1 VKSIVLAGNKTSS
14 EVDSGYLKRL
24 EVRVARL
31 AEFSE
36 VLILSNALDKSSFH
50 SLPFGVQVKKTPD
63 KTSGALAT
71 AGFGLAFLSDDEPFL
86 ITPSNAEVSG
96 NLEQT
101 FLESML
107 EKQSVVGAIVFNG
120 RDPLYSY
127 ARLGKNGELIEIIE
141 KSVSGSCA
149 LAGFYYFSSKKIF
162 SECLEWA
169 MVNNIRTKGNFFISP
184 ALNYFL
190 AKSIEI
196 SLFEISNEDYL
207 RY

>member
-1 VKSIVLAGNKTSS
+1 MKSIILAGNKTSS
-14 EVDSGYLKRL
+14 EIDSNYLKWL
-24 EVRVARL
+24 EIRIERL
-31 AEFSE
+31 AKFSQ
-36 VLILSNALDKSSFH
+36 VLILSNALDETNFH
-50 SLPFGVQVKKTPD
+50 SLPFDVQVKKTPD

-71 AGFGLAFLSDDEPFL
+71 AGFGLAFLSEDEPFL
-86 ITPSNAEVSG
+86 ITPSNAELSG
-96 NLEQT
+96 NLEEA

-120 RDPLYSY
+120 TDPLYSY
-127 ARLGKNGELIEIIE
+127 AMLGKNGELIEIIE
-141 KSVSGSCA
+141 KSVYGSCA

-169 MVNNIRTKGNFFISP
+169 MVNNIQTKGNFFISP

>member
-1 VKSIVLAGNKTSS
+1 MKSFILAGNKTSS
-14 EVDSGYLKRL
+14 EIDSSYLKRL
-24 EVRVARL
+24 EMRVARL
-31 AEFSE
+31 AEFSQ
-36 VLILSNALDKSSFH
+36 VLILSNALEETYFH
-50 SLPFGVQVKKTPD
+50 SLPFGVQVEKTPD

-71 AGFGLAFLSDDEPFL
+71 AAFGLAFLSDDEPFL

-96 NLEQT
+96 NLEQA
-101 FLESML
+101 FLNCML

-120 RDPLYSY
+120 TDPLYSY

-162 SECLEWA
+162 SQCLEWA
-169 MVNNIRTKGNFFISP
+169 MVNNIQTKGNFFISP

>member
-1 VKSIVLAGNKTSS
+1 MKSIILAGNKTSS
-14 EVDSGYLKRL
+14 EIDPSYLKWL
-24 EVRVARL
+24 EMRVERL
-31 AEFSE
+31 AKFSQ
-36 VLILSNALDKSSFH
+36 VLILSNVLDETSFD
-50 SLPFGVQVKKTPD
+50 SLPFDVQVARTPD

-86 ITPSNAEVSG
+86 ITPSNAEVSD
-96 NLEQT
+96 NLEQA
-101 FLESML
+101 FLDSML
-107 EKQSVVGAIVFNG
+107 EKQSIVGAIVFNG
-120 RDPLYSY
+120 TDPLYSY

-141 KSVSGSCA
+141 KRVSGSCA

-169 MVNNIRTKGNFFISP
+169 MVNNIQTKGNFFISP

>member
-1 VKSIVLAGNKTSS
+1 MKSIILAGNKTSS
-14 EVDSGYLKRL
+14 EIDLSYLKWL
-24 EVRVARL
+24 EMRVERL
-31 AEFSE
+31 AKFSQ
-36 VLILSNALDKSSFH
+36 VLILSNALDETNFH
-50 SLPFGVQVKKTPD
+50 SLPFEVQVKKTPD

-86 ITPSNAEVSG
+86 ITPSNAELLD
-96 NLEQT
+96 NLEHA
-101 FLESML
+101 FLDSML
-107 EKQSVVGAIVFNG
+107 EKQSDVGAIVFNG
-120 RDPLYSY
+120 TDPLYSY

-141 KSVSGSCA
+141 KRVSGSCA
-149 LAGFYYFSSKKIF
+149 LSGFYYFSSKKIF

-169 MVNNIRTKGNFFISP
+169 MVNNIQTAGNFFISP

-196 SLFEISNEDYL
+196 SLFEIPNEDYL

>member
-1 VKSIVLAGNKTSS
+1 MKSIILAGNKKSS
-14 EVDSGYLKRL
+14 EIDSGFLKRL
-24 EVRVARL
+24 EIQIVKL
-31 AEFSE
+31 AKFSQ
-36 VLILSNALDKSSFH
+36 VLILSNALDETNFH
-50 SLPFGVQVKKTPD
+50 SLPFEVQIKKTPD

-71 AGFGLAFLSDDEPFL
+71 AGFGLAFLSEDEPFL
-86 ITPSNAEVSG
+86 ITPSNAEMSG
-96 NLEQT
+96 NLEEA

-120 RDPLYSY
+120 TDPLYSY
-127 ARLGKNGELIEIIE
+127 AMLGKNGELIEIIE
-141 KSVSGSCA
+141 KSVYGSCA

-169 MVNNIRTKGNFFISP
+169 MVNNIQTKGNFFISP